1 MPQMIGAMKL
11 WTWKKENLPS
21 VWHAVRTAIAAT
33 LSVLLARLAGM
44 PEAYWAVIATLVVMQ
59 SPLSSTVPLAVQR
72 IVASAVGASLGIIES
87 TCFGANLVAFAVTI
101 FVLGLISIAFRLERV
116 GYSYAGM
123 TLVIIVLIPRPEAP
137 WIAAAHRFAEV
148 SLGILVALAV
158 VAVWRE
164 EQRLL
169 ANSSGE

>member
-1 MPQMIGAMKL
+1 MKL
-11 WTWKKENLPS
+11 WTWKEENLPS

-33 LSVLLARLAGM
+33 LSVLLARVLRL

-59 SPLSSTVPLAVQR
+59 SPLSSTVSLAIQR
-72 IVASAVGASLGIIES
+72 IVASALGALLGAIES
-87 TCFGANLVAFAVTI
+87 ACFGGNLVAFALTM
-101 FVLGLISIAFRLERV
+101 FTLGLVSFVFRLEKV

-123 TLVIIVLIPRPEAP
+123 TLAIIVLISRPEAP

-158 VAVWRE
+158 VLVWRE
-164 EQRLL
+164 EQRLRGKTI
-169 ANSSGE
+169 AE

>member
-1 MPQMIGAMKL
+1 M
-11 WTWKKENLPS
+11 
-21 VWHAVRTAIAAT
+21 WHAVRTAIAAT
-33 LSVLLARLAGM
+33 LSVLLARLVGM

-59 SPLSSTVPLAVQR
+59 SPLSSTVPLAIQR
-72 IVASAVGASLGIIES
+72 IVASALGASLGAIES
-87 TCFGANLVAFAVTI
+87 ACFGANLVAFAITI

-123 TLVIIVLIPRPEAP
+123 TLAIIVLIARPEAP
-137 WIAAAHRFAEV
+137 WIAAVHRFTEV

-164 EQRLL
+164 EQRLRGKTI
-169 ANSSGE
+169 AE

>member
-1 MPQMIGAMKL
+1 MKL
-11 WTWKKENLPS
+11 WTTKKENLPS

-33 LSVLLARLAGM
+33 LSVLLARLVGM

-59 SPLSSTVPLAVQR
+59 SPLSSTVPLAIQR
-72 IVASAVGASLGIIES
+72 IVASAVGASLGAIES
-87 TCFGANLVAFAVTI
+87 ACFGANLVAFALTI

-116 GYSYAGM
+116 GYSYAGI
-123 TLVIIVLIPRPEAP
+123 TLAIIVLIPHPEAP
-137 WIAAAHRFAEV
+137 WIASAHRFAEV

-164 EQRLL
+164 ERRLFKGTT
-169 ANSSGE
+169 AE